1 MNKDA
6 LREKI
11 QQKEG
16 NDYFF
21 VFNGSINQVEK
32 FSGTIIETYPSVFLV
47 ETREENPRIKSFSY
61 NDVITSSL
69 EIREK

>member
-21 VFNGSINQVEK
+21 VFNRSRNQVEK

>member
-21 VFNGSINQVEK
+21 VFNGSRNQVEK

-47 ETREENPRIKSFSY
+47 ENPRIKSFSY

>member
-21 VFNGSINQVEK
+21 GFNGSRNQVEK

>member
-21 VFNGSINQVEK
+21 VFNGSRNQVEK

-61 NDVITSSL
+61 NDFITSSL

>member
-21 VFNGSINQVEK
+21 VFNGSRNQVEK
-32 FSGTIIETYPSVFLV
+32 FSGTTIETYPSVFLV

-69 EIREK
+69 EIKEK

>member
-16 NDYFF
+16 KDYDF
-21 VFNGSINQVEK
+21 VFNGSRNQVEQ